1 VINRAAASAGG
12 VGPKPS
18 APGKAGTAPTRVK
31 LKRKKRS
38 DQERGQAKRRKR
50 GVGMV
55 MWNGA
60 GLEATGSV
68 GLVGWKR
75 PEQFER
81 SGGRF
86 EEGPDERK

>member
-1 VINRAAASAGG
+1 
-12 VGPKPS
+12 
-18 APGKAGTAPTRVK
+18 
-31 LKRKKRS
+31 
-38 DQERGQAKRRKR
+38 
-50 GVGMV
+50 MV

-86 EEGPDERK
+86 EEGPDEPQVIYPVRRILAAVGKICRRRCDFEAARAQSSVRFRQFPPVQMLPGQ